1 MGDTMGDTVVEHN
14 RMEAPPS
21 RPAGTKPRPRRRW
34 WIPALIVLLIVLGVG
49 SYLLWQHLS
58 SYESTAD
65 AEIDGHV
72 DAISAR
78 INGHVNEVL
87 VEDAQIVKAG
97 DVLVRID
104 PHDYQ
109 VAMAQAEA
117 NLADAEAGLRSSRT
131 DVPVVSTNTASSL

>member
-1 MGDTMGDTVVEHN
+1 MGDAMGDTLVEEN
-14 RMEAPPS
+14 RMEPHPS
-21 RPAGTKPRPRRRW
+21 RPVGTRPGPRRRR
-34 WIPALIVLLIVLGVG
+34 WIPLLIVLLIVLGVCG
-49 SYLLWQHLS
+49 YLLWQHLS
-58 SYESTAD
+58 SYESTDD

-78 INGHVNEVL
+78 VNGHVNEVL
-87 VEDAQIVKAG
+87 VQDAQVVKAG

-109 VAMAQAEA
+109 VAVAQAEA